1 MSGHRQAERHDV
13 LPAGD
18 VKEQIEVMKHSSFQ
32 TARRMS
38 GLLAILTLVALL
50 AACGSGSSGNGSTGG
65 GIKGPHNTLLKCPT
79 GTNTTAAAAE
89 SGDVTLNVTGW
100 SSSPAEDALVQQG
113 FDNFTKKYPKI
124 HVKWSPI
131 PDAYDTKMR
140 ANVASGNVADVFY
153 LQPPMAQEYI
163 PSGKLLNL
171 SPYMARD
178 NVAASTYYD
187 SLLQPFDCAD
197 GTVYGIPKDWNTLGL
212 VYNKTMLQAAG
223 LSDPSTWSWS
233 DLQNAAQ
240 KMTQGAVKGIAL
252 PPDASRM
259 GAFLVASGGQMLSS
273 DGKSAAFNNSVGV
286 DAATYYT
293 SFEKNKTGAMP
304 KDLGAGWDG
313 EAFGKQQVAMTI
325 EGGWLI
331 PFMAKTYPSVQYG
344 IVPLPKS
351 ASGQRGNLIFT
362 NAWAA
367 YSKTQHPDAAWKL
380 IQYMTGQEYQTQV
393 LHAGFALPTI
403 QSLASDSY
411 FSDHP
416 DVKALADGAA
426 YGKADFYGPADSQ
439 IHSELANALEAVMLN
454 KSDVKAALD
463 TAAQNVNTW
472 IQQNTAP

>member
-1 MSGHRQAERHDV
+1 MRRWYTGTSRR
-13 LPAGD
+13 LAGAL
-18 VKEQIEVMKHSSFQ
+18 VGIS
-32 TARRMS
+32 
-38 GLLAILTLVALL
+38 LVAAVALT
-50 AACGSGSSGNGSTGG
+50 ACGGSAGGTNGTGSGT
-65 GIKGPHNTLLKCPT
+65 KGPQNALLKCPT
-79 GTNTTAAAAE
+79 GVNTSAASAE
-89 SGDVTLNVTGW
+89 SGDVTLNVAGW
-100 SSSPAEDALVQQG
+100 TSSPAEDALVQKG
-113 FDNFTKKYPKI
+113 FDNFTKKYPNI

-178 NVAASTYYD
+178 NVAASAYYD
-187 SLLQPFDCAD
+187 SLMHPFDCAD
-197 GTVYGIPKDWNTLGL
+197 GTVFGIPKDWNTLGL
-212 VYNKTMLQAAG
+212 VYNKTMLQQAG
-223 LSDPSTWSWS
+223 LCVPSTWSWT

-240 KMTQGAVKGIAL
+240 KMTTGNVKGIAL

-259 GAFLVASGGQMLSS
+259 GAFLFANGGQMLSK
-273 DGKSAAFNNSVGV
+273 DGKSAAFNNQAGV
-286 DAATYYT
+286 DAATFYT
-293 SFEKNKTGAMP
+293 SFEKNKTGATP

-331 PFMAKTYPSVQYG
+331 PFMSQTYPNVQYG
-344 IVPLPKS
+344 IAPLPKT
-351 ASGQRGNLIFT
+351 ASGQQGNLIFT

-367 YSKTQHPDAAWKL
+367 YSQTKHPDAAWKL
-380 IQYMTGQEYQTQV
+380 IQYMTGQEYQTEV

-403 QSLASDSY
+403 KALSSDSY
-411 FSDHP
+411 FTDHP

-426 YGKADFYGPADSQ
+426 YGTADFYGPADST
-439 IHSELANALEAVMLN
+439 IHSELANALEAVMLG
-454 KSDVKAALD
+454 KSDVKSALD
-463 TAAQNVNTW
+463 TASQNVDTW